1 MKTEMKTEMETEMKA
16 ERVRINISSEIDINQ
31 EIFFIGQTNNYYKYF
46 KINNDKMKLL
56 DCIRTSHKI
65 DSDRSKRIK

>member
-1 MKTEMKTEMETEMKA
+1 MKTEMETEMKA

-31 EIFFIGQTNNYYKYF
+31 EIFFIGQTNNYYKYL